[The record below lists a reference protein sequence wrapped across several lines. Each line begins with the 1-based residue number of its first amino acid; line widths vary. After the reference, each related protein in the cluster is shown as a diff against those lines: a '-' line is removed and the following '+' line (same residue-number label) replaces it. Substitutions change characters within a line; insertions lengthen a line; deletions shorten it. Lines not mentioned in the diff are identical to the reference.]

1 MLDAIRQ
8 LGRVEGRTDGVVE
21 VEPARDDVESVEPV
35 KRALSTC
42 TCTGRM
48 GLSER
53 SNKRRARTCA
63 DDGDARTNLA
73 GGKRMSCARGAMH
86 NELTVSTTVGCAAAG
101 VSSDGGYK

>member
-1 MLDAIRQ
+1 MKTWGEEVDAGSFSRSR
-8 LGRVEGRTDGVVE
+8 LSPCEVSGVVE
-21 VEPARDDVESVEPV
+21 VEPAQDDVESVEPV

-73 GGKRMSCARGAMH
+73 G
-86 NELTVSTTVGCAAAG
+86 
-101 VSSDGGYK
+101 